1 MGNTKAAFLHNIVI
15 LKAEASLQ
23 AREELTSAAAGW
35 VWVLTD
41 PVLVEPSLNE
51 LAGQTGLCS
60 CVGVLGL
67 QGFTG

>member
-51 LAGQTGLCS
+51 LAGQTG
-60 CVGVLGL
+60 CVAVLGFW
-67 QGFTG
+67 GYKDS